1 MRAGDV
7 AKRTYEWIFRPG
19 ELRAA
24 RAGLPA
30 ANDPREAARRQA
42 KLLLEVA
49 RRTAEPGEALPPGA
63 QPAVL
68 LSLYRDA
75 IYWGLAARRTGGG
88 PLPSD
93 LRTLWDASNPQTMAA
108 AAAPD
113 NEASAALRRT
123 LFDEYDPRSLAVS
136 DGDAARARSFAE
148 ALAWDLE
155 APRRR
160 VAWILTQRWL
170 RVALIAGAVCL
181 LVVGVRAR
189 LQGPDLAAG
198 RPFRISAP
206 WAGWAACVA
215 NEDCSHLMFHTD
227 VDNEP
232 WVEIDLGAPK
242 TVHRVDVANR
252 SKCCADRALPLV
264 VELSTDQ
271 KAWTRVARRDEPFGI
286 WTAQF
291 RPRVARYVRLKALRR
306 TILHLK
312 SIAVH

>member
-7 AKRTYEWIFRPG
+7 AKKVYEWIFRPG

-30 ANDPREAARRQA
+30 ADDPRQEAMRQA

-75 IYWGLAARRTGGG
+75 IYWGLAARRAGAG
-88 PLPSD
+88 PLPPD
-93 LRTLWDASNPQTMAA
+93 LHALWDASNPQTT

-123 LFDEYDPRSLAVS
+123 LFDDYDPRSLAVS
-136 DGDAARARSFAE
+136 DEDAARARSFAE
-148 ALAWDLE
+148 ALDWDLE

-160 VAWILTQRWL
+160 IAWILTQRWL
-170 RVALIAGAVCL
+170 RVAGIVAAVCL
-181 LVVGVRAR
+181 LAIGVRSR
-189 LQGPDLAAG
+189 LLGPDLAKG
-198 RPFRISAP
+198 RPFRISTP

-215 NEDCSHLMFHTD
+215 NEDCGQLMFHTD

-232 WVEIDLGAPK
+232 WVEIDLGAPR
-242 TVHRVDVANR
+242 TVQRVDVVNR
-252 SKCCADRALPLV
+252 GKCCADRAVPLV

-271 KAWTRVARRDEPFGI
+271 KAWTRVARRDQTFDR

-291 RPRVARYVRLKALRR
+291 RPRIARYVRLKATRR
-306 TILHLK
+306 TILHLT
-312 SIAVH
+312 SVAVR